1 MPDSVWKLSW
11 NIVMITLLL
20 FTAIYVPYR
29 VAFVETAPI
38 GWLVVE
44 YFVDILFLTDIIV
57 NFLSAY
63 LDGEHNL
70 ITSKKKIAINY
81 LKGWFLID
89 IVAWYIYICI
99 YNNFSIPFQFFSES
113 NDNTQYNK
121 LFRLLRLGRLYRLI
135 RMFAFLRMSKFFK
148 QNKTLEKALLT
159 LKLNAGRFIYY
170 IIDRN

>member
-1 MPDSVWKLSW
+1 
-11 NIVMITLLL
+11 MITLLL

-29 VAFVETAPI
+29 VAFLDSVSV

-44 YFVDILFLTDIIV
+44 YLVDILFLTDIIV
-57 NFLSAY
+57 NFLTAY
-63 LDGEHNL
+63 TDGEHNL
-70 ITSKKKIAINY
+70 VTSKKKIAINY
-81 LKGWFLID
+81 IKGWFLID
-89 IVAWYIYICI
+89 AIAWYYIYIYIYI

-135 RMFAFLRMSKFFK
+135 RMFAFLRMSKFFR

-159 LKLNAGRFIYY
+159 LKLNAGRLY
-170 IIDRN
+170 IINFF